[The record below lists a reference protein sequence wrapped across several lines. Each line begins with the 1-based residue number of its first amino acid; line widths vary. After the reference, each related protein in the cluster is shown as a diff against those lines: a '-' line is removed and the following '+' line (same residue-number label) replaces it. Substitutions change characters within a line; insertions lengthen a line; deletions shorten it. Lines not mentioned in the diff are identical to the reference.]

1 MARVFTEGFEWNTL
15 SSTTIPTGTVDN
27 ASSSGSVAMESSI
40 VRSGAFSLK
49 LTPASGAAGWWDPSI
64 SFGTAAGYLRFY
76 VRVTNFELRVNG
88 QTEIPATLVSGESPP
103 ALGLRFG
110 AADTVAATYTA
121 YIDDVALNDTTGAN
135 Q

>member
-15 SSTTIPTGTVDN
+15 SSPAIPTGTVDN

-64 SFGTAAGYLRFY
+64 SFG
-76 VRVTNFELRVNG
+76 
-88 QTEIPATLVSGESPP
+88 
-103 ALGLRFG
+103 

-135 Q
+135 QNTWPGEGKVVLLVPTADSAKGT